1 LIREDIRNIA
11 IIAHVDHGKTTLV
24 DAMLRQSGAFRQN
37 QAVAERVMDSGDLE
51 RERGITILAKN
62 AALTY
67 DGIKINIVDTPG
79 HADFGGEVE
88 RVLRMVD
95 GVLLVVD
102 AFEGPMPQTRF
113 VLQRAL
119 TEKLRVVVVVNKID
133 RRDARCHEV
142 VDEVLELLMDLEATD
157 EQLDAPFVFVSAR
170 EGRAGLSPDEITGD
184 LRPLF
189 ETIRSCVPG
198 PRVEKDAP
206 LKAQIATIDS
216 SDYVGRIGIGRIV
229 SGSIRA
235 GEDVLITRYHREET
249 STVRPMALYLFDG
262 IGRVQVEEAAAG
274 DIVAIA
280 GMTGVN
286 IGDTICDAGHPDPMP
301 FIEVMQPTMSILMR
315 VNDSPLAGTE
325 GVYVTSRHL
334 RQRLYKETDSDLS
347 LRVEDTD
354 TTEAFLVS
362 GRGELHLS
370 VLIETMRRQGY
381 EFQIS
386 KPSVILKQ
394 VDGQVQ
400 EPMER
405 ALLDVPESAM
415 GAMIERMGQRR
426 AELVGVGTAPG
437 GRSRLEFS
445 ISSQALM
452 GFRSEMLTLTR
463 GEGLMNTAFDG
474 YAPRQDGRTERT
486 HGALVATE
494 SGEAVT
500 YGLYAAQSRG
510 ELFIRPGDKVYAG
523 MVVGE
528 NARNQDIDVNVC
540 RKKHVT
546 NMRASGSDEA
556 LRLTPPRPMS
566 LEKAMEW
573 IDDDELIEVTPTAL
587 RIRKKILN
595 ATQRLREAAKRKAPP
610 LKAPP

>member
-1 LIREDIRNIA
+1 MIREDIRNIA